1 LDQDLVVEQLKQ
13 CLRERIDAKCRKI
26 RIVLGEEVPVEPLI
40 DAVRAT
46 FLADGTQPYVFAKKQ
61 KKKDTVVRIRR
72 AVEEDT
78 TNAPVFV
85 AMRDVFAKE
94 AERLAQ
100 GEDGQAGQD
109 DDDDDDD
116 SGEGNEG
123 GKQPGADGDS
133 ADEAAGSTIMWVPMK
148 GKAVKKTKLPKRLVR
163 RLQAKAKAATAT
175 AADTAAA
182 FSLAQVGGA
191 PANESDSPDDS
202 AAVQAE
208 EDGTN
213 DANDMNVTEPFRWKA
228 HLLGLFGVVGGLEK
242 LCRDRPSTGYFG
254 NWGII
259 EACKRVSRRPEST
272 GCIKAS
278 AFMGKAARGSTCA
291 IQAANKDKASTIGK
305 QWIQFRE
312 AFGRQDAALLF
323 HLTNHYALIYAVREW
338 TNTDGTA
345 VRQILTTRRGQRP
358 TVWMDWAEVRDIVI
372 KWAGYKVII
381 VERGSADTWA

>member
-1 LDQDLVVEQLKQ
+1 MQKVRPRLRPDAGHAPFPSPCPSPPQRAPATVLPQWGVFAFAFASASCGTLAARAHAAHARAGSPAVQANVERWGPAPHHGFTVR
-13 CLRERIDAKCRKI
+13 CPALRRI
-26 RIVLGEEVPVEPLI
+26 RIFLGEEVPVEPLI

-228 HLLGLFGVVGGLEK
+228 HLLGLFGVVGGGFV
-242 LCRDRPSTGYFG
+242 CRRTVPAPRP
-254 NWGII
+254 
-259 EACKRVSRRPEST
+259 
-272 GCIKAS
+272 
-278 AFMGKAARGSTCA
+278 
-291 IQAANKDKASTIGK
+291 
-305 QWIQFRE
+305 
-312 AFGRQDAALLF
+312 ALLAQ
-323 HLTNHYALIYAVREW
+323 HLSLFALQPSRCAPLLPLPRTPLHTRSRARARAHTHTHTHYPPGFPRAPPTLPRTPAHSVPHS
-338 TNTDGTA
+338 A
-345 VRQILTTRRGQRP
+345 RP
-358 TVWMDWAEVRDIVI
+358 
-372 KWAGYKVII
+372 
-381 VERGSADTWA
+381 